1 MAQNTALRFQK
12 IREKTNR
19 LVLSP
24 RGRKLYLRRLF
35 HTQISDASVR
45 LVFPNPLLRLSMR
58 HNLIRKKVK
67 LHSHRHIDSS
77 LFVDNSHTSCT
88 LDEPLSFTRRSLK
101 ASQSFRMFTVHTNR
115 QGGNGFD
122 TSAFRFTLNE
132 GEREFGQMP
141 RSQFEAQTKVLNKT
155 MSKDHKL
162 DHLQEKAKDSDKSM
176 RNSID
181 EDENEEPET
190 KDCRNLTETFVAVI
204 AQGILSVPS
213 KRMTLSSI
221 YNFIAKTFPHFDKEK
236 GPGWRNSV
244 RHNLSSN
251 DCFVKAS
258 RAENGKGHYWMIH
271 PKDLPEFSKG
281 NFRRPRKP
289 RRPRC
294 SHALGC
300 GTDRSMLGLPLSAT
314 LFPYHH
320 KPSHSLEF
328 TKPHPPKEPF
338 PHPFGVT
345 PNRSP
350 LLPTSRYDY
359 YSREAAETAHFPMNQ
374 YHGFSTPPPPY
385 GLFSW
390 QDNPAFRNYNPHFQS
405 SSFHPYLYMSPVS
418 QSENGIGINY
428 A

>member
-1 MAQNTALRFQK
+1 MEN
-12 IREKTNR
+12 I
-19 LVLSP
+19 
-24 RGRKLYLRRLF
+24 
-35 HTQISDASVR
+35 
-45 LVFPNPLLRLSMR
+45 
-58 HNLIRKKVK
+58 
-67 LHSHRHIDSS
+67 SS
-77 LFVDNSHTSCT
+77 LSKYLLQPGRMSRFNYHDFKTFHERDLSDLYSEKLQTDKK
-88 LDEPLSFTRRSLK
+88 DESPHEFLGTRITEVQEQEQENEDKELTEDVR
-101 ASQSFRMFTVHTNR
+101 
-115 QGGNGFD
+115 D
-122 TSAFRFTLNE
+122 TTT
-132 GEREFGQMP
+132 P
-141 RSQFEAQTKVLNKT
+141 K
-155 MSKDHKL
+155 H
-162 DHLQEKAKDSDKSM
+162 DSDDEIKNDRGKSTDEDKTKGSKEDE
-176 RNSID
+176 RNS
-181 EDENEEPET
+181 
-190 KDCRNLTETFVAVI
+190 ETFVAVI
-204 AQGILSVPS
+204 AQAILSVPT

-221 YNFIAKTFPHFDKEK
+221 YNFIARNYPHFDKEK

-320 KPSHSLEF
+320 KPSHSLEL